1 MPEYPLQLNEQE
13 QARYR
18 FMAERAL
25 RSEGDAWM
33 AAGIVTGATVAD
45 VGCGPGAMSCVLA
58 GLVGPDGHVF
68 AVDQDPAAVEVARA
82 AVQRSGVGNVT
93 VRVGAADDTGLD
105 LGSVDVA
112 MIRHVL
118 AHNGGR
124 EEAIVRHAAGL
135 VRPGG
140 AVHVTDIDGT
150 AFRFRPP
157 LPELDELNDRYRA
170 WHEARGNDLSVGL
183 RLDELLAAAGLDVT
197 AYEGRFEIAEAPR
210 GLRPPSWAAREALVA
225 AGLADQDDVA
235 RWDAAFAELDARS
248 SGVTMFAPLFWAT
261 GRRSPG

>member
-1 MPEYPLQLNEQE
+1 MSEYALQLSEQE

-25 RSEGDAWM
+25 RSEGEAWI
-33 AAGIVTGATVAD
+33 AAGIVLGATVAD
-45 VGCGPGAMSCVLA
+45 VGCGPGAMTCVLA
-58 GLVGPDGHVF
+58 GLVGPEGHVY
-68 AVDQDPAAVEVARA
+68 AVDQSPAAVEAAKA
-82 AVQRSGVGNVT
+82 AVGRAGVGNVT
-93 VRVGAADDTGLD
+93 VQQGAADDTGLD
-105 LGSVDVA
+105 PGTVDVA

-124 EEAIVRHAAGL
+124 EEAIVRHAASL

-157 LPELDELNDRYRA
+157 LVEIDDLNDRYRA
-170 WHEARGNDLSVGL
+170 WHEAQGNDLSIGL
-183 RLDELLAAAGLDVT
+183 RLDELLAAAGLEVT

-210 GLRPPSWAAREALVA
+210 GLRPPAWAARDALVA
-225 AGLADQDDVA
+225 AGLADEGDVA
-235 RWDAAFAELDARS
+235 RWGAAFDDLDARV